1 MVIATRSRFGALL
14 LVPVLLVS
22 LQVMLSYRL
31 RTNLAVATSVLAGG
45 AGLLYAASP
54 SFLQGTLVRF
64 SAEDRSRTDVL
75 PDLLHALGEFFPA
88 GAGIGTFDPVFRA
101 SESLFLVD
109 LTYVHHAHNEYLELA
124 IEGGLPAILLML
136 VFVAGFAA
144 QAWRVPD
151 LEARDYLLLKRL
163 SAGAILIM
171 LLHSLVDYPLRTITT
186 QALFA
191 FLSAILFLGR
201 RKRQAA

>member
-1 MVIATRSRFGALL
+1 
-14 LVPVLLVS
+14 
-22 LQVMLSYRL
+22 
-31 RTNLAVATSVLAGG
+31 
-45 AGLLYAASP
+45 
-54 SFLQGTLVRF
+54 
-64 SAEDRSRTDVL
+64 
-75 PDLLHALGEFFPA
+75 
-88 GAGIGTFDPVFRA
+88 
-101 SESLFLVD
+101 
-109 LTYVHHAHNEYLELA
+109 
-124 IEGGLPAILLML
+124 ML